1 MSKPALI
8 RAAALGAAGALA
20 LALAGCGGSST
31 EDASGRLVVNLTDSP
46 VDSAAEVVVVFT
58 GLELKPADGEAIS
71 FDFDEEQSI
80 DLLTLQGGGSVTLL
94 DEQEIEAGRYEWI
107 RLKVRAERNLQDGS
121 YIAFDDSG
129 ERFPLW
135 VPSGSQRGLQLV
147 RSFVVAAGGV
157 TSLTIDFDVRKSI
170 VAPPGLAPNYILK
183 PTLRLVDNLLV
194 GAVAGDVDV
203 AYLAQVQEVPDDE
216 ECFPG
221 VYLFAGYDTVPDDQ
235 DTEDVPGNGA
245 DPVVYL
251 PLEANEFG
259 IASYLMPFIE
269 AGEYQVAFTCNFDVD
284 ASAELSEHD
293 PREGADPTDQTMAW
307 EIVEVEVVPEET
319 AEVNFLP
326 AGTT

>member
-1 MSKPALI
+1 MLNVSKML
-8 RAAALGAAGALA
+8 AASVLATGA
-20 LALAGCGGSST
+20 LALAGCGGST
-31 EDASGRLVVNLTDSP
+31 DDASGRLIVNLTDSP

-58 GLELKPADGEAIS
+58 GLELKPADGPAVS
-71 FDFDEEQSI
+71 FDFAEPQSI

-107 RLKVRAERNLQDGS
+107 RLKVIAERDLQGAS

-129 ERFPLW
+129 ETFPLW

-203 AYLAQVQEVPDDE
+203 GYLAELQEIPDGE

-221 VYLFAGYDTVPDDQ
+221 VYLFSGYDTVPDDQ
-235 DTEDVPGNGA
+235 DTEEVPGNGA
-245 DPVVYL
+245 DPVVYQ
-251 PLEANEFG
+251 PLEANELG
-259 IASYLMPFIE
+259 IASYLLPFIE
-269 AGEYQVAFTCNFDVD
+269 AGEYKVAFTCNFDVD
-284 ASAELSEHD
+284 ESAELSEHD
-293 PREGADPTDQTMAW
+293 PREEADPADQTMSW
-307 EIVEVEVVPEET
+307 ETVDVEVMPDET
-319 AEVNFLP
+319 AEANLLAP
-326 AGTT
+326 ETT